1 MHTGG
6 PQSTEVFAKEMS
18 SLTNAPDLTRSF
30 PRSPAEELGG
40 YVLLARIVDKC
51 RATIAGTNGEYRFNC
66 PLDRQ
71 FFDFTG
77 IDAEEFR
84 ELVASGASDEEIA
97 RWAREKD
104 CAHSD
109 AEILSWC
116 YEQRCREP
124 GTAEE
129 KALYESLRRSAA
141 PGFGHIR
148 TWFELLDAEEGR
160 VPQAR

>member
-1 MHTGG
+1 
-6 PQSTEVFAKEMS
+6 
-18 SLTNAPDLTRSF
+18 LNNAPDLTKTF

-51 RATIAGTNGEYRFNC
+51 RATIAGTNGEYNFNC

-84 ELVASGASDEEIA
+84 QFVASGAGDEEIA
-97 RWAREKD
+97 RWVRERD
-104 CAHSD
+104 SAHSD
-109 AEILSWC
+109 TDILTWC
-116 YEQRCREP
+116 YEQRTREP
-124 GTAEE
+124 RTAQE
-129 KALYESLRRSAA
+129 KALYERLRRMFA
-141 PGFGHIR
+141 PAFGHVR

-160 VPQAR
+160 IPAVR